1 VSVAA
6 VEVRRRVVVTGVVQ
20 GVGFR
25 PFVWR
30 RATRLRLAGWVANE
44 SGGVVIEVR
53 GPAANVAT
61 FLDRLVE
68 DAPPLAAIRSVQID
82 DGSTGH
88 DVAPAACGFAILE
101 SARRPGRSTL
111 PPPDVATCE
120 ACLAEIADPSG
131 RRHAYAF
138 TNCTDC
144 GPRYTII
151 EDMPYDR
158 AATTM
163 RSFAMCPECAAEYAD
178 PADRRFHAQPIA
190 CPACGPRLWF
200 ATRETAAGAVERPAD
215 PPADAE
221 AIAMAQALLR
231 AGGIVAVKGLGGFHL
246 CCVATHATAVATLR
260 ARKHRP
266 GKPLAVMVADVAA
279 ARAIGRID
287 GAAEMAMA
295 ARDRPIVL
303 VPARPAT
310 LAPEVAPGGDLLGV
324 MLPCMPLQH
333 LLCAGMPPLVM
344 TSGNLAEEPIVTDN
358 AAAVVRLAPIA
369 DGFLLHDRGIHV
381 ACDDSVVRCMAA
393 RPMPLRLARG
403 RAALPIDLGTDGPS
417 VLAVGGDLKAALCVT
432 RGAEAF
438 MGPHVGDTGS
448 LETLES
454 LARSA
459 EHLLRLMRIEPEA
472 VVADLHPGAVS
483 GAWAARFAA
492 ARGIPLVRVQHHEA
506 HLASLCADREA
517 PGDVIG
523 VCFDGTGYGRDGT
536 IQGGEFIVAAADG
549 MRRAAHLEAFPLP
562 GGDAAIRD
570 PWRTALALVHAAGMQ
585 WDERLAAVQAAGA
598 AGRRVLRRQ
607 LETGTGC
614 VACSSMGRLFDGV
627 AALAGRRQSVTYEAE
642 AAHALEAVAG
652 ADDDGAYGF
661 MIGVGDPLPVSWRG
675 VVAAIVADVLAG
687 VPAAVIAGRFHR
699 GVAAMIAAVCGR
711 LRGPG
716 AGPVVGLTGG
726 VFQNALLT
734 RLAVDALRRAGGDVL
749 LHERVPCND
758 GGLSLGQAV
767 LGRAMVR
774 APGH

>member
-1 VSVAA
+1 
-6 VEVRRRVVVTGVVQ
+6 
-20 GVGFR
+20 
-25 PFVWR
+25 
-30 RATRLRLAGWVANE
+30 
-44 SGGVVIEVR
+44 
-53 GPAANVAT
+53 
-61 FLDRLVE
+61 
-68 DAPPLAAIRSVQID
+68 
-82 DGSTGH
+82 
-88 DVAPAACGFAILE
+88 
-101 SARRPGRSTL
+101 
-111 PPPDVATCE
+111 
-120 ACLAEIADPSG
+120 
-131 RRHAYAF
+131 
-138 TNCTDC
+138 
-144 GPRYTII
+144 
-151 EDMPYDR
+151 
-158 AATTM
+158 
-163 RSFAMCPECAAEYAD
+163 
-178 PADRRFHAQPIA
+178 
-190 CPACGPRLWF
+190 
-200 ATRETAAGAVERPAD
+200 
-215 PPADAE
+215 
-221 AIAMAQALLR
+221 
-231 AGGIVAVKGLGGFHL
+231 
-246 CCVATHATAVATLR
+246 
-260 ARKHRP
+260 
-266 GKPLAVMVADVAA
+266 
-279 ARAIGRID
+279 
-287 GAAEMAMA
+287 MAMV

-310 LAPEVAPGGDLLGV
+310 LVPEVAPGGDLLGV

-358 AAAVVRLAPIA
+358 AAAIVRLAPIA

-381 ACDDSVVRCMAA
+381 ACDDSVVRCMAG

-459 EHLLRLMRIEPEA
+459 EHLLRLMRIEPEV
-472 VVADLHPGAVS
+472 VVADLHPGSVS

-506 HLASLCADREA
+506 HLASLCADRQA

-523 VCFDGTGYGRDGT
+523 VCFDGTGFGRDGT

-570 PWRTALALVHAAGMQ
+570 PWRTALALVHAAGMP

-627 AALAGRRQSVTYEAE
+627 AALAGLRQSVTYEAE
-642 AAHALEAVAG
+642 AAIALEAVAG

-767 LGRAMVR
+767 LGRAMVMPAR
-774 APGH
+774 P